1 MSININLINMELQ
14 YLHVCIL
21 LSEWY
26 YKVNTMLILVVQ
38 FLLFSNLLTF
48 KLKKMIYKLQY
59 RNRKKEPNHLHTK
72 GCFKIYHLNYLS

>member
-1 MSININLINMELQ
+1 M
-14 YLHVCIL
+14 YVYK

-48 KLKKMIYKLQY
+48 KLKKNDIQI
-59 RNRKKEPNHLHTK
+59 TV
-72 GCFKIYHLNYLS
+72 

>member
-1 MSININLINMELQ
+1 M
-14 YLHVCIL
+14 YVYK

-48 KLKKMIYKLQY
+48 KLKKKDIQI
-59 RNRKKEPNHLHTK
+59 TV
-72 GCFKIYHLNYLS
+72 

>member
-1 MSININLINMELQ
+1 M
-14 YLHVCIL
+14 YVYK

-48 KLKKMIYKLQY
+48 KLKKKWYTNYSIETG
-59 RNRKKEPNHLHTK
+59 KKNQITCILKVILKYT
-72 GCFKIYHLNYLS
+72 I